1 MAKMIRRLLWHRGVR
16 GLLLCALPALFAGSH
31 ANGSEETAAEGVP
44 VTTKSLADIVFFPA
58 RTAPATAVSLNNA
71 RVSAEIGGLL
81 NDITVRVGDKVEQ
94 GMVVARIDCRDA
106 EADLSQAI
114 SAQKANRARNAY
126 EQSLLANAKRL
137 SASKSIAS
145 EELDKRRANAQ
156 VSGAELD
163 KSKTD
168 LAKARLAVERCTVKA
183 PFNAVVVERLA
194 SVGDFVTRGTPIVR
208 LLDTDSTEISARVQE
223 KDLDSIKDVKEA
235 VFESQNERYAVK
247 LRTIVPAMESRLR
260 SYETRFDFTA
270 DKAAP
275 GSAGRLRW
283 HSPVP
288 HVPAELVV
296 RRDTLGLFIVDQ
308 GRARFM
314 DIPGAQEGKPAPWA
328 GALEGKVIVDGRFSV
343 KDGDPVKVSNP

>member
-1 MAKMIRRLLWHRGVR
+1 MAKMIWRLRLHQGV
-16 GLLLCALPALFAGSH
+16 GKLLPCVALALLATGH
-31 ANGSEETAAEGVP
+31 ANGAEEGAVKATP

-94 GMVVARIDCRDA
+94 GMVLASIDCRDA
-106 EADLSQAI
+106 EADLSQAT
-114 SAQKANRARNAY
+114 SAHKANRARNAY
-126 EQSLLANAKRL
+126 EQSLLTNARRL

-223 KDLDSIKDVKEA
+223 KDLDSIKEVKQA
-235 VFESQNERYAVK
+235 VFESQNESYAVK

-283 HSPVP
+283 HSPLP

-296 RRDTLGLFIVDQ
+296 RRDALGVFVVEQ

-314 DIPGAQEGKPAPWA
+314 EIPGAQEGKPAPWA
-328 GALEGKVIVDGRFSV
+328 GDLSGGVIVDGRFSV
-343 KDGDPVKVSNP
+343 NDGDPVQVSNP